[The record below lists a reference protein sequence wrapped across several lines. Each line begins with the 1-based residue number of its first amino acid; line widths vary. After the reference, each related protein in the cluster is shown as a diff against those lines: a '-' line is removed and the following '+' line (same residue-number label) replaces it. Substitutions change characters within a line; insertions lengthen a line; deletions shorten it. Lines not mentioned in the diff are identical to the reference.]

1 MSTSTDRVMQ
11 TVTRYFEVEAQ
22 DAGRACP
29 VEEAARRASADPEFR
44 DALARLLEADCHQG
58 SFSACTRVSHCDS
71 GVDAVAWLPDTT
83 GCGTEQAYVLE
94 AKVRDAAGTAPG
106 TGSYLILLL
115 AAAINVDRSSL
126 GAADAWSLRREP
138 SADDIAAVRK
148 AMRRLIAGE
157 RTAPSVVAAEAEPA
171 EREEPEHPGRT
182 PDPLRAS
189 TPAEFTAALARYR
202 RWAGNP
208 SFREM
213 ARRAQPAASPS
224 SLLAAARGERLPSLR
239 VVAAFVTGCGGS
251 PEELRWF
258 TTAWRR
264 LRPSGSSG
272 RPHSEPQGNGTC
284 PYASPPGSA
293 GAPAV

>member
-11 TVTRYFEVEAQ
+11 TVTRYFDVGAQ

-44 DALARLLEADCHQG
+44 DALARLLDADCHRG

-71 GVDAVAWLPDTT
+71 GVDVVAWLPDTN
-83 GCGTEQAYVLE
+83 GCGTGQVYALE
-94 AKVRDAAGTAPG
+94 AKVRDAAGTDPE

-115 AAAINVDRSSL
+115 AAAIHVDRSSL

-148 AMRRLIAGE
+148 AMRRLTAGE
-157 RTAPSVVAAEAEPA
+157 RTAPSVVAAETEPP
-171 EREEPEHPGRT
+171 ERKEPEHPGQT

-189 TPAEFTAALARYR
+189 TPAEFSAALAQFRIQ
-202 RWAGNP
+202 AGNP

-213 ARRAQPAASPS
+213 ARRAQLPTSPS

-251 PEELRWF
+251 PEELGWF

-264 LRPSGSSG
+264 IRLSGSPG
-272 RPHSEPQGNGTC
+272 RPHSEPQGKGTC
-284 PYASPPGSA
+284 PYASPPGPA
-293 GAPAV
+293 DAPTM